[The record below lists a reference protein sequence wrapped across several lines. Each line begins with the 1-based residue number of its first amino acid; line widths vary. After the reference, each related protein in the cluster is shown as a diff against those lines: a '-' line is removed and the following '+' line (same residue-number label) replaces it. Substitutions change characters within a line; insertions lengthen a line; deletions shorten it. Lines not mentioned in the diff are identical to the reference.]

1 MMGKYDHCI
10 HEFIPEYT
18 EWGDWCPSPQAYF
31 RGEACMPGTNYH
43 CGYQVI
49 AGPTWMEEAHCHH
62 GVEEYFVIIGANLE
76 NVWDWDAE
84 IDVMLGE
91 DIDHMEQFTIDRP
104 VIVRIPPNL
113 WHCPI
118 NFRKINKPI
127 LWQAVYLNG
136 TWGKTLA
143 RSKPDGQRYFEFM
156 GDGIQICRKNPN
168 AKCSYCGRCFK
179 EAIAAM
185 AEK

>member
-1 MMGKYDHCI
+1 
-10 HEFIPEYT
+10 
-18 EWGDWCPSPQAYF
+18 
-31 RGEACMPGTNYH
+31 
-43 CGYQVI
+43 
-49 AGPTWMEEAHCHH
+49 
-62 GVEEYFVIIGANLE
+62 
-76 NVWDWDAE
+76 
-84 IDVMLGE
+84 MLGE

-143 RSKPDGQRYFEFM
+143 RKRPDGQRYFEFM
-156 GDGIQICRKNPN
+156 GDGIQICRRTPTRNAHTAGAASRKPRLPGRIKNSIPH
-168 AKCSYCGRCFK
+168 YIDIR
-179 EAIAAM
+179 
-185 AEK
+185 

>member
-1 MMGKYDHCI
+1 
-10 HEFIPEYT
+10 
-18 EWGDWCPSPQAYF
+18 
-31 RGEACMPGTNYH
+31 MPGTNYH

-49 AGPTWMEEAHCHH
+49 AAPTWMEEAHCHH
-62 GVEEYFVIIGANLE
+62 GVEEYFVMIGANIE

-84 IDVMLGE
+84 IDIMLGE
-91 DIDHMEQFTIDRP
+91 DIDHMEQFTVDRP

-143 RSKPDGQRYFEFM
+143 RKRPDGMRYFEFM
-156 GDGIQICRKNPN
+156 GDGIQVCRKNPN
-168 AKCSYCGRCFK
+168 AKCTYCGRCFK
-179 EAIAAM
+179 EAMAAS
-185 AEK
+185 AAK